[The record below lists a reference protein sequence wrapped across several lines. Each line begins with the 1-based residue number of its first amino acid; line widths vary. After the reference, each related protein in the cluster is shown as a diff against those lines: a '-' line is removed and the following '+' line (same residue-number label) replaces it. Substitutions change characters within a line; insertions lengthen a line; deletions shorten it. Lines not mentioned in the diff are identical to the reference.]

1 LPVYEIPYTEYEIPA
16 SAAFPKRHS
25 VLRPVL
31 STRIIHGK
39 KAISCL
45 AIVDSGADNCA
56 FPRSFMDA
64 LSLEASIAPREGT
77 IGVADARV
85 ETYFCS
91 VTLDFGVI
99 QIPVFAGFTSGL
111 EQSGVGLLGQAGFFD
126 TFNITFRKSIGV
138 FQLELP

>member
-1 LPVYEIPYTEYEIPA
+1 MPIYEIPYTEYLIAP
-16 SAAFPKRHS
+16 SAAFPERHS

-45 AIVDSGADNCA
+45 SIVDSGADNCA
-56 FPRSFMDA
+56 FPRSFMNG
-64 LSLEASIAPREGT
+64 LGLEPSIAPREGT
-77 IGVADARV
+77 IGVAEARV
-85 ETYFCS
+85 ETFFCK

-99 QIPVFAGFTSGL
+99 QIPVLAGFTSGL

-126 TFNITFRKSIGV
+126 IFNVTFRKSAGV